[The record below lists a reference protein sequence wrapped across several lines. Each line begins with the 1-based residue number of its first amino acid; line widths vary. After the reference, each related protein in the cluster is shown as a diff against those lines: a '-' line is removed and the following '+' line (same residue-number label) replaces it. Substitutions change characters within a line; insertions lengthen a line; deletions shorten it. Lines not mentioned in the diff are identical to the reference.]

1 MRNPA
6 GWSRASDF
14 RLADSRV
21 HSPSLCSGSGAGEQ
35 RARPR
40 SCPAAG
46 SLLGAAAAAPARPQ
60 RWIRRPPR
68 TCGRAAAPPRPAPA
82 PRSPAPARG
91 SRLGA
96 PAPPR
101 PYLAGAAAGP
111 GRARGRAALRAR
123 AHPEPHPPPEPRD
136 SPGRARLGHSC
147 ACVSGG
153 GGARAAVRTGGGA
166 AAQSGRREGGTR
178 GIPREASGSRKTYL
192 ACPTALSK
200 RSWNSVSL
208 AAVSTALGS
217 LFSSLSEWKAFS
229 RYPAL
234 P

>member
-1 MRNPA
+1 MEQGKWFSPRRFTGSQPFPVQRQRSGRTAGAAEELPGRGVSARRRRRCPGQATALNPPSPA
-6 GWSRASDF
+6 HLRSGRGPTSPRARPAQPGPGSRLPA
-14 RLADSRV
+14 RCSR
-21 HSPSLCSGSGAGEQ
+21 PSAAVPGGSGSGAG
-35 RARPR
+35 P
-40 SCPAAG
+40 G
-46 SLLGAAAAAPARPQ
+46 S
-60 RWIRRPPR
+60 
-68 TCGRAAAPPRPAPA
+68 
-82 PRSPAPARG
+82 
-91 SRLGA
+91 
-96 PAPPR
+96 
-101 PYLAGAAAGP
+101 
-111 GRARGRAALRAR
+111 ARGRAALRAR